1 MKHFFILLI
10 LTLTI
15 FNLIGQNTTAT
26 VILKTG
32 DTLDLVNFSK
42 DETYI
47 TGTIENT
54 NRFIKVANTVVI
66 SIVEGCNY
74 EQNEIDDMT
83 GQRIKRSK
91 SISLTNYLGSV
102 LKLSA
107 HLQVATLQVNN
118 QRFLKFKLN
127 DSSIFS
133 MDAGAKILIKCQNEK
148 IYELINLQYL
158 IADGTYVSQYSSNW
172 SAEIT
177 TSIDQDVLKELSSC
191 IVTKIRFYL
200 NKGYLDI
207 EVSPSLSTN
216 LQSVLKCIE

>member
-47 TGTIENT
+47 TGTIEKT

-107 HLQVATLQVNN
+107 HLQVASLQVNN